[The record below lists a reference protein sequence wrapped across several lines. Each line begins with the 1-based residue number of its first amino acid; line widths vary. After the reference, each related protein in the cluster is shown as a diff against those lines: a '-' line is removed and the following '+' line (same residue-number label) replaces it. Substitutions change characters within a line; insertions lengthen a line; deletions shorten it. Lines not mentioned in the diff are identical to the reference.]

1 MSFRSSANG
10 IAKKGKTAGKMVTMA
25 KGGKMAAGGKMKKY
39 APGGAVAAPPA
50 PPVSPAVT
58 AVKPAASMAS
68 KRPMHAHPP
77 RPMAPRRMAKGG
89 KMKGC

>member
-10 IAKKGKTAGKMVTMA
+10 IAKKGKTKGKDIVM
-25 KGGKMAAGGKMKKY
+25 KGNKMAAGGKMKKY
-39 APGGAVAAPPA
+39 APGGAVAAPTPA
-50 PPVSPAVT
+50 AMSPPPKPPTS
-58 AVKPAASMAS
+58 PAASMAS
-68 KRPMHAHPP
+68 KRPKHAHPP